1 MSFWKRLRKAFGLD
15 KSTAK
20 VRFEVEEQLIQ
31 TLQYLAKRED
41 RPEDALASDLLSY
54 ALARHEA
61 AEAYRKNW
69 QALSPRE
76 EQVAALI
83 CLGYTNRQIAE
94 RLVISMDT
102 VKTHVRHVLRKFEM
116 SSKAEMRHAMVD
128 WDFSAWKDAD
138 L

>member
-1 MSFWKRLRKAFGLD
+1 MSFWKRLKKAFGLD
-15 KSTAK
+15 KSAAK

-41 RPEDALASDLLSY
+41 RPEDELASDLLSY

-61 AEAYRKNW
+61 AEAYRQNW

-102 VKTHVRHVLRKFEM
+102 VKTHVRNVLRKFEM
-116 SSKAEMRHAMVD
+116 GSKAEMRHAMVD